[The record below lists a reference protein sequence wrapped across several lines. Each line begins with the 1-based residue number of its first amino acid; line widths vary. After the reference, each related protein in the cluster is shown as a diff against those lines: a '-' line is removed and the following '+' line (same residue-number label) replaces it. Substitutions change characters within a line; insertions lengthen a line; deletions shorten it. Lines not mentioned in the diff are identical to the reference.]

1 MPPEIEEQNDYS
13 PISFDLFSATVIQF
27 NLMTNANPFEI
38 KPHFSDQFFQKI
50 ICNEILKFWEVFINA
65 FGKDIISKEFMSF
78 TTLMFQEPSL

>member
-38 KPHFSDQFFQKI
+38 KPHFSD
-50 ICNEILKFWEVFINA
+50 
-65 FGKDIISKEFMSF
+65 
-78 TTLMFQEPSL
+78 